1 MSTKVFALIGSTYPL
16 DRLTKELDLI
26 AENKKYE
33 VFAQIGESTY
43 LPKNIEYA
51 KFLDSKEL
59 EKKIKWADIIVSHA
73 GAGSIIDLLT
83 SDKKFV
89 LFPRLKKFGEA
100 VDDHQIELCK
110 AFGKKY
116 GIKYTENEKELIEL
130 LKGVTKPK
138 ITKDNKLVNEIKSLI
153 E

>member
-1 MSTKVFALIGSTYPL
+1 MSTKIFSIIGSTYPL
-16 DRLTKELDLI
+16 DRLTKELDLL
-26 AENKKYE
+26 AEDKKYKII
-33 VFAQIGESTY
+33 AQIGESSY
-43 LPKNIEYA
+43 LPKNITYK
-51 KFLDSKEL
+51 KFFDSEEIKQ
-59 EKKIKWADIIVSHA
+59 KMKWADVIVSHA

-83 SDKKFV
+83 ANKKFV

-130 LKGVTKPK
+130 LKETTKPK
-138 ITKDNKLVNEIKSLI
+138 IKKDSKLVNEIKKLV
-153 E
+153 